1 MIHSSLLYLIN
12 QWNPE
17 KVFYMNSIPREAL
30 FWQCSYQKKKKN
42 STICAILLSNA
53 LLSSSAVEGFGV
65 VVVFGFETAFFAA
78 VDVVPRTVSL
88 HKDNEFLKRIRKPR
102 VVDVLPAGDIP
113 AFRTTFGNEHGASSK
128 VELVNVIHFFHYC
141 KSP

>member
-1 MIHSSLLYLIN
+1 MAMFIS
-12 QWNPE
+12 
-17 KVFYMNSIPREAL
+17 K
-30 FWQCSYQKKKKN
+30 KKKKN
-42 STICAILLSNA
+42 STICAILLSDV

-102 VVDVLPAGDIP
+102 VVDALPAGDIP

-128 VELVNVIHFFHYC
+128 VELANAIHFFHYC
-141 KSP
+141 VSP